1 MVGTL
6 QSDLKGCITHSVLQ
20 EVITDG
26 RYSNLGKSQNIIR
39 RTNRTTST
47 KKPSVLFK
55 KKLLM

>member
-6 QSDLKGCITHSVLQ
+6 QSDLKGRITHSVLQ

-47 KKPSVLFK
+47 KKPSVLF
-55 KKLLM
+55 